1 MLNNIHIRIKSGGAG
16 IYLPT
21 STNSVHALRSELG
34 HSSGAAKLEL
44 TTLANG
50 VVATASGAALMLAIT
65 RDTPCQ

>member
-1 MLNNIHIRIKSGGAG
+1 MQRF
-16 IYLPT
+16 YLPT
-21 STNSVHALRSELG
+21 SANGVHTLRSELG